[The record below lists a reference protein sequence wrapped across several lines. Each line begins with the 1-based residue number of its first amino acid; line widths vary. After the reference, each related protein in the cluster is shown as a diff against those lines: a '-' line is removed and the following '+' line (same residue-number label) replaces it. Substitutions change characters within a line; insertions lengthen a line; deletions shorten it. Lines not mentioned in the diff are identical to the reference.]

1 MTLNHAEYMPTHSI
15 RFSKFIVYIFLFL
28 VILNNLLYQT
38 DFQFNQI
45 FFVFVLAV
53 LSFTLKF
60 KFIEKRLLF
69 LVVGLSVVYFFEMV
83 VSDSSE
89 DLNRAI
95 FYLCSALLYANIVF
109 RGHMLMPGT
118 GVVFGYFFVFL
129 VVAVLIILFDN
140 RIFVNPNWV
149 AITLFFLLA
158 VSSINNK
165 AIISVVLFVGLIV
178 SFFVY
183 QSRGSSVVYATSLLA
198 LSCQGILGDRFSR
211 KAYVCAFLIALITF
225 VSFLGVLQQ
234 GPEELSS
241 YVSNYS
247 ERGLG
252 GREYALIRGLS
263 DLKESGYLGYGPSTS
278 GGYFNNLTDQAVHIH
293 FGFLDIALKFSI
305 FAVVALIVFLAKVVF
320 QCSARD
326 FPMIAGGF
334 MTVFFYNGFAQ
345 SHFGLNVFLFILV
358 SRALFLGLE
367 KKEIFKY
374 A

>member
-1 MTLNHAEYMPTHSI
+1 MMTLNHAEYMPTHSI

-158 VSSINNK
+158 VSSIKNK

-358 SRALFLGLE
+358 SRAHW
-367 KKEIFKY
+367 
-374 A
+374 